1 MFGLGRE
8 CWMGCGVGA
17 LDPVGVL
24 TLLWEPFGVA
34 PEWTP
39 FSIDVLR
46 LRGDELFETFV
57 G

>member
-24 TLLWEPFGVA
+24 TLWEPFGVA
-34 PEWTP
+34 PGWTP

-46 LRGDELFETFV
+46 VRGDELFETFV